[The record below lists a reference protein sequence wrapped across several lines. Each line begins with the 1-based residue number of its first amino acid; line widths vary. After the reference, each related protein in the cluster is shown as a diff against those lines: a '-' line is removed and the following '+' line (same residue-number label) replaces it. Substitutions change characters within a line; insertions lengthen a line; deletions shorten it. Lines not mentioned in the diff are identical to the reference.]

1 MKAAAKAKKQAI
13 PESLIYEMV
22 DGKPI
27 YYKGYKAY
35 LSGEK
40 PLEHIMG
47 TSTLQ
52 SFLSTKLA
60 MLIGIFLEKDY
71 FILSNELGLQ
81 FSKKS
86 WRAADIAVIKK
97 TALPSLDNK
106 YLNTPPEYVIEIDTK
121 AELSEIK
128 DSFGYYQD
136 KTEALLQF
144 GVQQVVWIFT
154 ETGKVLVAKNGQKSW
169 ALSDWDQD
177 IEIVS
182 GLPVNIYQLLRAN
195 GMKT

>member
-47 TSTLQ
+47 SSTLQ
-52 SFLSTKLA
+52 SFLATKLA

-144 GVQQVVWIFT
+144 GVQQVVWVFT

-195 GMKT
+195 GMKA